1 MPMPSVYVHVP
12 FCVRKCDYCAFY
24 SVPLQKSK
32 VKAYLD
38 SLGAEINLR
47 QTEAN
52 KGISTLFIG
61 GGTPTALDVEEMEV
75 FLERL
80 TQGFDFDKSVEKTME
95 GNPGTLTLEKLY
107 LLRRHGINRISL
119 GAQSFN
125 DSLLRQIGRIH
136 TAEEIRE
143 GVRLVREAGFNNL
156 NLDLM
161 FGLPGQTL
169 DDWQKTLDEALR
181 LKPEHL
187 SVYGLMLEEN
197 TPLVLNRERIKRLP
211 DDNAQAEMYELAEE
225 VLASE
230 GYRHYETSNFSRP
243 EYECQHNLGYWQG
256 VEYLGLGPGAVSY
269 INNRRWKNSE
279 DLGLYE
285 QKLAQ
290 GEQPIDPEEDENLTE
305 HERRAER
312 IILGLRLAEGVNLEA
327 FKKEF
332 GQDLQDIYP
341 SVLERYLKAGVFV
354 IEGASLKMKS
364 DYWFVANSVLQEFV

>member
-1 MPMPSVYVHVP
+1 MTMPSIYVHVP
-12 FCVRKCDYCAFY
+12 FCVKKCDYCAFY
-24 SVPLQKSK
+24 SVPLQKTK
-32 VKAYLD
+32 VKTYLD
-38 SLGAEINLR
+38 SLRTEISLR
-47 QTEAN
+47 QEEATQ
-52 KGISTLFIG
+52 GVSTLFIG
-61 GGTPTALDVEEMEV
+61 GGTPTALDEEEMDV
-75 FLERL
+75 FLEML

-95 GNPGTLTLEKLY
+95 GNPGTLTTEKLY

-143 GVRLVREAGFNNL
+143 GVRLVRKAGFNSL

-169 DDWQKTLDEALR
+169 ADWQKTLEEAMS

-187 SVYGLMLEEN
+187 SLYGLMLEEN
-197 TPLVLNRERIKRLP
+197 TPLAMNRERIERFP
-211 DDNAQAEMYELAEE
+211 DDDAQAEMYELAKE

-230 GYRHYETSNFSRP
+230 GYWHYETSNFSRP

-256 VEYLGLGPGAVSY
+256 VEYLGLGTGAVSC
-269 INNRRWKNSE
+269 INNRRWKNSK

-290 GEQPIDPEEDENLTE
+290 GEQPIDPEEDEDLTE

>member
-1 MPMPSVYVHVP
+1 MPSVYVHVP

-24 SVPLQKSK
+24 SVALQKSK

-47 QTEAN
+47 QTEAS
-52 KGISTLFIG
+52 KAVSTLFIG
-61 GGTPTALDVEEMEV
+61 GGTPTALDEEEMDV

-80 TQGFDFDKSVEKTME
+80 TQGFDFEESVEKTME
-95 GNPGTLTLEKLY
+95 GNPGTLTPEKLY

-197 TPLVLNRERIKRLP
+197 TPLALNRERIKRLP
-211 DDNAQAEMYELAEE
+211 DDDAQAEMYELAEE
-225 VLASE
+225 VLARE
-230 GYRHYETSNFSRP
+230 GYRHYETSNFSRR

-256 VEYLGLGPGAVSY
+256 VEYLGLGPGAVSC

-290 GEQPIDPEEDENLTE
+290 GEQPVDPEGDENLTE

-312 IILGLRLAEGVNLEA
+312 IILGLRLAEGVNLET

-364 DYWFVANSVLQEFV
+364 NYWFVANSVLQEFV